1 MVGIKWEFHMRKLI
15 LAAILVTGGM
25 IASGAMAR
33 SASVTMVNINPTN
46 PVIEMTISET
56 VETLPDIAT
65 FSTGVQTM
73 APTAS
78 AAVRANNVQM
88 ASVVARLKTLGI
100 AERDIQTT
108 QINLNQ
114 QYDERDGKQI
124 FKGYEAS
131 NMVNATLRDLTKLS
145 VFLDA
150 LALDGATSF
159 NGPMFS
165 IEDDSPFREAA
176 RNKVWATAMTRA
188 RNLAHK
194 AGYNDVRVLRVEE
207 NDQERGFE
215 LMKMT
220 PVSMDAAE
228 NATPISPGELSVGA
242 SMSFT
247 FEMVK

>member
-1 MVGIKWEFHMRKLI
+1 MRKLI
-15 LAAILVTGGM
+15 VATLLVIGGM
-25 IASGAMAR
+25 TASGAMAR
-33 SASVTMVNINPTN
+33 GVNIAVVNINPTN

-56 VETLPDIAT
+56 VETLPDIAA
-65 FSTGVQTM
+65 FSTGVETM

-88 ASVVARLKTLGI
+88 ASVVARLTKLGI

-108 QINLNQ
+108 QINLSQ
-114 QYDERDGKQI
+114 QFDEREDKQI
-124 FKGYEAS
+124 FKGYQAS
-131 NMVNATLRDLTKLS
+131 NMVQATLRDLTKLS
-145 VFLDA
+145 DFLDV

-188 RNLAHK
+188 RNLARK

-207 NDQERGFE
+207 NDREQGFAS
-215 LMKMT
+215 MKMT
-220 PVSMDAAE
+220 SISMDAAE
-228 NATPISPGELSVGA
+228 NSTPISPGKLGVTA
-242 SMSFT
+242 SISFT

>member
-1 MVGIKWEFHMRKLI
+1 MRKLI